1 MAWPTTLL
9 QSQQWQMKRL
19 FNMLKQHALSIAL
32 MVVLVGMAGWAL
44 MSAPQGRVYN
54 CSLAEFHPD
63 FPVAVR
69 EECRRHRRE
78 ASK

>member
-1 MAWPTTLL
+1 
-9 QSQQWQMKRL
+9 MKKL
-19 FNMLKQHALSIAL
+19 FNLVKGNALSIIAMMVL
-32 MVVLVGMAGWAL
+32 MGIATWGIVYGPR
-44 MSAPQGRVYN
+44 SRVYD

-69 EECRRHRRE
+69 EESRRIKRE

>member
-1 MAWPTTLL
+1 
-9 QSQQWQMKRL
+9 
-19 FNMLKQHALSIAL
+19 MLKFLRQHALSIAL

-44 MSAPQGRVYN
+44 MSAPRGRVYD

>member
-1 MAWPTTLL
+1 
-9 QSQQWQMKRL
+9 
-19 FNMLKQHALSIAL
+19 MLKLLRQHALSIAI
-32 MVVLVGMAGWAL
+32 MVVLVGTAVQIL
-44 MSAPQGRVYN
+44 MSAPRSRVYD

-69 EECRRHRRE
+69 EECRRIRRE

>member
-1 MAWPTTLL
+1 M
-9 QSQQWQMKRL
+9 M
-19 FNMLKQHALSIAL
+19 M
-32 MVVLVGMAGWAL
+32 VLVGIAAWGIMHGPR
-44 MSAPQGRVYN
+44 SRVYD

-69 EECRRHRRE
+69 EECRRIKRE

>member
-1 MAWPTTLL
+1 
-9 QSQQWQMKRL
+9 MKKL
-19 FNMLKQHALSIAL
+19 FNFIKGNAISII
-32 MVVLVGMAGWAL
+32 MMMVLVGIAAWGIMHGPR
-44 MSAPQGRVYN
+44 SRVYD

-69 EECRRHRRE
+69 EECRRIKRE

>member
-1 MAWPTTLL
+1 
-9 QSQQWQMKRL
+9 MKKL
-19 FNMLKQHALSIAL
+19 FNLVKGNALSIIVMMVL
-32 MVVLVGMAGWAL
+32 MGIATWGIVYGPR
-44 MSAPQGRVYN
+44 SRVYD

-69 EECRRHRRE
+69 EECRRIKRE

>member
-1 MAWPTTLL
+1 
-9 QSQQWQMKRL
+9 MKKL
-19 FNMLKQHALSIAL
+19 FNIVRGNALSIIA
-32 MVVLVGMAGWAL
+32 MMVLVGITTWAI
-44 MSAPQGRVYN
+44 MYGPRSRVYD

-69 EECRRHRRE
+69 EECRRIKRE